1 MNSGRVT
8 TMVISAHALNTA
20 NRFEPL
26 RHGKTTATGC
36 DASAAAPSDEVLV
49 SRIARGE
56 QAALRALMARHQVRI
71 ARFVRRFVSDRTLVE
86 DLVCD
91 TFFAA
96 WQQAP
101 HFENRSSVATWLMA
115 IARYKALS
123 ARERQTLPTE
133 PLDEVLAT
141 TIVETRLQPDAV
153 VERDDWARF
162 LRQCLGALPS
172 EQAQLIEL
180 VYYRDKSIK
189 EVALS
194 MGIPE
199 NTVKSR
205 MFLARK
211 KLAAMLNAAELV
223 NEPISLA
230 PDAAPAPVVPECEPA
245 RPARRARMPATR
257 HLALA

>member
-1 MNSGRVT
+1 MA
-8 TMVISAHALNTA
+8 ISAHALELTSGLDVFGHCLGENVA
-20 NRFEPL
+20 AR
-26 RHGKTTATGC
+26 R
-36 DASAAAPSDEVLV
+36 ASPAAAAVPADEVLI
-49 SRIARGE
+49 SRMARGD
-56 QAALRALMARHQVRI
+56 QAALRTLMDRHQVRI
-71 ARFVRRFVSDRTLVE
+71 SRFVRRFIGDRSLVE

-133 PLDEVLAT
+133 PLDDVLAT
-141 TIVETRLQPDAV
+141 TVIDSGLQPDAA
-153 VERDDWARF
+153 VERDDWGRF
-162 LRQCLGALPS
+162 LRQCLGSLPA
-172 EQAQLIEL
+172 EQAMLIEL

-189 EVALS
+189 EVALL

-205 MFLARK
+205 MFLGRK
-211 KLAAMLNAAELV
+211 KLAAMLNAGQV
-223 NEPISLA
+223 VRDSIPLA
-230 PDAAPAPVVPECEPA
+230 PEAAAAPVVAQRELPRQPGRTKA
-245 RPARRARMPATR
+245 PATKR
-257 HLALA
+257 LAFA

>member
-1 MNSGRVT
+1 
-8 TMVISAHALNTA
+8 
-20 NRFEPL
+20 
-26 RHGKTTATGC
+26 
-36 DASAAAPSDEVLV
+36 
-49 SRIARGE
+49 
-56 QAALRALMARHQVRI
+56 
-71 ARFVRRFVSDRTLVE
+71 
-86 DLVCD
+86 
-91 TFFAA
+91 
-96 WQQAP
+96 
-101 HFENRSSVATWLMA
+101 MA

-162 LRQCLGALPS
+162 LRQCLGSLPA
-172 EQAQLIEL
+172 EQALLIEL

-211 KLAAMLNAAELV
+211 KLAAMLNAAEV
-223 NEPISLA
+223 ARRFHLA
-230 PDAAPAPVVPECEPA
+230 GAGPDAGPG
-245 RPARRARMPATR
+245 RSRARTSTTDKATARSPQRGVSLSHSRFPVAGAVTFFPATTNR
-257 HLALA
+257 AAGAPH